1 MSEQLSFTQA
11 LRENGFTQSNENSQN
26 NNNEDTIKKTEPIEE
41 VSNDNT
47 VKNNYNDDEVRVM
60 YIGNKSVMNYV
71 YTLVNIFN
79 EESDVISVQARGRVI
94 NKAVDIVEVLRH
106 RFITDLTIE
115 DISISTQQIIRDDGR
130 ESNVSA
136 INITIR
142 N

>member
-26 NNNEDTIKKTEPIEE
+26 NNDEDAIEKTEKVVE

-47 VKNNYNDDEVRVM
+47 VNNNYNDDEVRVM

-71 YTLVNIFN
+71 FTLVNIFN
-79 EESDVISVQARGRVI
+79 EESDVVSIQARGRVI
-94 NKAVDIVEVLRH
+94 NKAVDVVEVLRH

>member
-94 NKAVDIVEVLRH
+94 NKAVDVVEVLRH

>member
-26 NNNEDTIKKTEPIEE
+26 NNDEDAIEKTEKVVE
-41 VSNDNT
+41 VSNHNT
-47 VKNNYNDDEVRVM
+47 VNNNYNDDEVRVM

-71 YTLVNIFN
+71 FTLVNIFN
-79 EESDVISVQARGRVI
+79 EESDVVSIQARGRVI
-94 NKAVDIVEVLRH
+94 NKAVDVVEVLRH

>member
-1 MSEQLSFTQA
+1 
-11 LRENGFTQSNENSQN
+11 
-26 NNNEDTIKKTEPIEE
+26 
-41 VSNDNT
+41 
-47 VKNNYNDDEVRVM
+47 M

-71 YTLVNIFN
+71 FTLVNIFN
-79 EESDVISVQARGRVI
+79 EESDVVSIQARGRVI
-94 NKAVDIVEVLRH
+94 NKAVDVVEVLRH

>member
-26 NNNEDTIKKTEPIEE
+26 NNDENAIEKTEKVVE

-47 VKNNYNDDEVRVM
+47 VNNNYNDDEVRVM

-71 YTLVNIFN
+71 FTLVNIFN
-79 EESDVISVQARGRVI
+79 EESDVVSIQARGRVI
-94 NKAVDIVEVLRH
+94 NKAVDVVEVLRH